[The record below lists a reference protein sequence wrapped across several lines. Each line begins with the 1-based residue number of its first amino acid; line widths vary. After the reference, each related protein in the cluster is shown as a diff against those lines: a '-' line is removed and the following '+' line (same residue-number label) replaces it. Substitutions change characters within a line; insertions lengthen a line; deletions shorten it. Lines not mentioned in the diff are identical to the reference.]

1 MNAKE
6 IKITEKTTK
15 QGFVN
20 ILKDYLKSEV
30 VDKNLSERIKY
41 ALDMFAKDMT
51 KVTKSDLRE
60 LAEEVVKALEAITPL
75 TVPTVPAPVE
85 ASLKPKKKG
94 GITKSKKAEEPA
106 EEAEE
111 TPEEESSEESAVT
124 EETPAEEPVKE
135 APAKTETKKSG
146 KKSSLKKSDK
156 DSKKKTPEVESLPAA
171 SNVGVDFLPS
181 AKMFPAE
188 IDHPEL
194 GKIVA
199 CTGAYTTYADILK
212 ALEEEKTLY
221 FAAYW
226 TKRHIREYQY
236 AQAKMIDPKVVKN
249 GFPYDLDILMAV
261 LPCETM
267 ERVFAMSRI
276 TEALFQFEGEDF
288 KYLED
293 TDPRSGDK
301 FRVRVSAGMEF
312 EIYRPADE
320 DIVTA

>member
-1 MNAKE
+1 MKE

-15 QGFVN
+15 KGL
-20 ILKDYLKSEV
+20 IDYLKSVEV
-30 VDKNLSERIKY
+30 KDKNLADRIAY
-41 ALDMFAKDMT
+41 AVKMFAKDQT
-51 KVTKSDLRE
+51 KVLKSDLFD
-60 LAEEVVKALEAITPL
+60 LANEVMTALTPA
-75 TVPTVPAPVE
+75 PAPVE
-85 ASLKPKKKG
+85 ASLKPKKTLG
-94 GITKSKKAEEPA
+94 KSKK
-106 EEAEE
+106 
-111 TPEEESSEESAVT
+111 S
-124 EETPAEEPVKE
+124 EEPVEE
-135 APAKTETKKSG
+135 APAETEEEVEETEDEAPAEKPKKSG

-156 DSKKKTPEVESLPAA
+156 DSKKKTEVESLPPA
-171 SNVGVDFLPS
+171 SNVGSDNLPS

-199 CTGAYTTYADILK
+199 CTGAYTTYAEILK

-221 FAAYW
+221 FACYW
-226 TKRHIREYQY
+226 TKRQIREFQY
-236 AQAKMIDPKVVKN
+236 AASKMIKPEVVKN

-288 KYLED
+288 KPVED
-293 TDPRSGDK
+293 VDPRSGEK
-301 FRVRVSAGMEF
+301 FQIRVSAGMEF

-320 DIVTA
+320 EIVK

>member
-15 QGFVN
+15 QAFV
-20 ILKDYLKSEV
+20 KYLKLVQEDNSQSIPQ
-30 VDKNLSERIKY
+30 NLMERIKY

-51 KVTKSDLRE
+51 KVTKTDLRE
-60 LAEEVVKALEAITPL
+60 LVEEAVKALTPAPA
-75 TVPTVPAPVE
+75 TPAPVE
-85 ASLKPKKKG
+85 ASLKPKKSGAK
-94 GITKSKKAEEPA
+94 KPVKAEEPEETEVE

-111 TPEEESSEESAVT
+111 A
-124 EETPAEEPVKE
+124 PAEEV
-135 APAKTETKKSG
+135 PAETKKSG
-146 KKSSLKKSDK
+146 KKSSLKKSTK
-156 DSKKKTPEVESLPAA
+156 DSKKKTEVESIPPA
-171 SNVGVDFLPS
+171 SNVGADRLPS
-181 AKMFPAE
+181 AKIFPAE

-199 CTGAYTTYADILK
+199 CTGAYTTYAEILK

-221 FAAYW
+221 FACYW
-226 TKRHIREYQY
+226 TKRQIREYQY

-249 GFPYDLDILMAV
+249 GFPLDLDILMAV

-288 KYLED
+288 KPVED

-301 FRVRVSAGMEF
+301 FQIRVSAGMEF

-320 DIVTA
+320 EIVTA

>member
-1 MNAKE
+1 MKE

-15 QGFVN
+15 KGL
-20 ILKDYLKSEV
+20 IDYLKSV
-30 VDKNLSERIKY
+30 KVADKNLAERISY
-41 ALDMFAKDMT
+41 AVKMFAKDQT
-51 KVTKSDLRE
+51 KVLKSDLFD
-60 LAEEVVKALEAITPL
+60 LANEVMTALTPA
-75 TVPTVPAPVE
+75 PAPVE
-85 ASLKPKKKG
+85 ASLKPKKTIG
-94 GITKSKKAEEPA
+94 KSKK
-106 EEAEE
+106 
-111 TPEEESSEESAVT
+111 SA
-124 EETPAEEPVKE
+124 EPVEE
-135 APAKTETKKSG
+135 APAETEEEVEETEDEAPAEKPEPKKNG

-156 DSKKKTPEVESLPAA
+156 DSKKKTEVESIPAA
-171 SNVGVDFLPS
+171 SNVGTDNLPS

-199 CTGAYTTYADILK
+199 CTGAYTTYAEILK

-221 FAAYW
+221 FACYW
-226 TKRHIREYQY
+226 TKRQIREFQY
-236 AQAKMIDPKVVKN
+236 AASKMIKPEVVKN

-288 KYLED
+288 KPVED
-293 TDPRSGDK
+293 VDPRSGEK
-301 FRVRVSAGMEF
+301 FQIRVSAGMEF

-320 DIVTA
+320 EIVK

>member
-1 MNAKE
+1 MKE

-20 ILKDYLKSEV
+20 ILKDYMKSNV
-30 VDKNLSERIKY
+30 VDKNLADRIKY
-41 ALDMFAKDMT
+41 ALDMFSKDMT
-51 KVTKSDLRE
+51 KVAKSDLRE
-60 LAEEVVKALEAITPL
+60 LAEEAIKALTPAPA
-75 TVPTVPAPVE
+75 TPAPVE
-85 ASLKPKKKG
+85 ASLKPKKTLG
-94 GITKSKKAEEPA
+94 KSKKSEAPA
-106 EEAEE
+106 EEVKETAEE
-111 TPEEESSEESAVT
+111 TPE
-124 EETPAEEPVKE
+124 AEE
-135 APAKTETKKSG
+135 APAKEVPAETKKSG

-156 DSKKKTPEVESLPAA
+156 EPKKKTEVESIPAA
-171 SNVGVDFLPS
+171 SNVGSDRLPS

-199 CTGAYTTYADILK
+199 CTGAYTTYAEILK

-221 FAAYW
+221 FACYW
-226 TKRHIREYQY
+226 TKRQIREYQY

-249 GFPYDLDILMAV
+249 GFPLDLDILMAV

-267 ERVFAMSRI
+267 ERVFAMSRM

-288 KYLED
+288 KPVED

-301 FRVRVSAGMEF
+301 FQIRVSAGMEF

-320 DIVTA
+320 DIVTID

>member
-15 QGFVN
+15 MGLIN
-20 ILKDYLKSEV
+20 YLKSVEV
-30 VDKNLSERIKY
+30 ADKNLAERIAY
-41 ALDMFAKDMT
+41 ALTMFGKDQT
-51 KVTKSDLRE
+51 KVLKNDLYE
-60 LAEEVVKALEAITPL
+60 LAQEVIKSLAPAT
-75 TVPTVPAPVE
+75 PAPVE
-85 ASLKPKKKG
+85 ASLKPKKSGAK
-94 GITKSKKAEEPA
+94 KPVKAEEPA
-106 EEAEE
+106 ETETEEEAEE
-111 TPEEESSEESAVT
+111 AEEA
-124 EETPAEEPVKE
+124 PAEEV
-135 APAKTETKKSG
+135 PAETKKSG

-156 DSKKKTPEVESLPAA
+156 DSKKKTEVESIPAA
-171 SNVGVDFLPS
+171 SNVGADRLPS

-199 CTGAYTTYADILK
+199 CTGAYTTYAEILK

-221 FAAYW
+221 FACYW
-226 TKRHIREYQY
+226 TKRQIREYQY

-249 GFPYDLDILMAV
+249 GFPLDLDILMAV

-267 ERVFAMSRI
+267 ERVFAMSRM

-288 KYLED
+288 KPVED

-301 FRVRVSAGMEF
+301 FQIRVSAGMEF

-320 DIVTA
+320 EIVTL

>member
-1 MNAKE
+1 MKE

-15 QGFVN
+15 KGL
-20 ILKDYLKSEV
+20 IDYLKSVEV
-30 VDKNLSERIKY
+30 KDKNLAERISY
-41 ALDMFAKDMT
+41 AVKMFTKDQT
-51 KVTKSDLRE
+51 KVMKNDLYE
-60 LAEEVVKALEAITPL
+60 LAQEVMTALTPA
-75 TVPTVPAPVE
+75 PAPVE
-85 ASLKPKKKG
+85 ASLKPKKTIG
-94 GITKSKKAEEPA
+94 KSKK
-106 EEAEE
+106 
-111 TPEEESSEESAVT
+111 SA
-124 EETPAEEPVKE
+124 EPVEE
-135 APAKTETKKSG
+135 APAETESEEVEETEDEAPAEKSEPKKSG

-156 DSKKKTPEVESLPAA
+156 DSKKTEKKKTEVETLPAA
-171 SNVGVDFLPS
+171 SNVGTDNLPS

-199 CTGAYTTYADILK
+199 CTGAYTTYAEILK

-221 FAAYW
+221 FACYW
-226 TKRHIREYQY
+226 TKRQIREFQY
-236 AQAKMIDPKVVKN
+236 AASKMIKPEVVKN

-288 KYLED
+288 KPVED
-293 TDPRSGDK
+293 VDPRSGEK
-301 FRVRVSAGMEF
+301 FQIRVSAGMEF

-320 DIVTA
+320 EIVSK

>member
-1 MNAKE
+1 MAKNNNIVEKNNAVEKKTKHSYVKELRRVLTEGRIADESLKNKVETTLSTFDKDQTKVSKSTIVDLCNEVIQYMASNAK
-6 IKITEKTTK
+6 TET
-15 QGFVN
+15 
-20 ILKDYLKSEV
+20 
-30 VDKNLSERIKY
+30 
-41 ALDMFAKDMT
+41 
-51 KVTKSDLRE
+51 
-60 LAEEVVKALEAITPL
+60 
-75 TVPTVPAPVE
+75 PAPVE
-85 ASLKPKKKG
+85 ASLKPKK
-94 GITKSKKAEEPA
+94 TTAKAEKSTKPVK
-106 EEAEE
+106 EAEE
-111 TPEEESSEESAVT
+111 TAEEETSEESAVT
-124 EETPAEEPVKE
+124 EEAPAEE
-135 APAKTETKKSG
+135 APKTEKTGK

-171 SNVGVDFLPS
+171 SNVGADNLPS

-199 CTGAYTTYADILK
+199 CVGDYTTYADILK

-249 GFPYDLDILMAV
+249 GFPLDLDILMAV

-267 ERVFAMSRI
+267 ERVYAMSRI

-288 KYLED
+288 KYIED

-301 FRVRVSAGMEF
+301 FRIRVSAGMEF

-320 DIVTA
+320 EVVTA

>member
-1 MNAKE
+1 MAERECTNMKE

-20 ILKDYLKSEV
+20 ILKEYLNSNV
-30 VDKNLSERIKY
+30 VDKNLSDRIKY
-41 ALDMFAKDMT
+41 ALEQFSKDMT
-51 KVTKSDLRE
+51 KVAKSDLRE
-60 LAEEVVKALEAITPL
+60 LAEEAVNALKALTPA
-75 TVPTVPAPVE
+75 TPAPVE
-85 ASLKPKKKG
+85 ASLKPKKSGAK
-94 GITKSKKAEEPA
+94 KPVKAEEPS
-106 EEAEE
+106 EEVEE
-111 TPEEESSEESAVT
+111 TT
-124 EETPAEEPVKE
+124 EE
-135 APAKTETKKSG
+135 APAEPEKKPG
-146 KKSSLKKSDK
+146 KKKSSLKKSDK
-156 DSKKKTPEVESLPAA
+156 DSKKTEVETLPAA
-171 SNVGVDFLPS
+171 SNVGADFLPS

-194 GKIVA
+194 GKLIA
-199 CTGAYTTYADILK
+199 CTGAYTTYAEVLK

-221 FAAYW
+221 FACYW

-236 AQAKMIDPKVVKN
+236 AQAKMVDPKVVKN
-249 GFPYDLDILMAV
+249 GFPLDLDILMAV

-293 TDPRSGDK
+293 TDPRGGDK

-312 EIYRPADE
+312 EIYRPAEEEIATID
-320 DIVTA
+320 